1 MRRNQVQNEIMQK
14 AMKVAKRVAITILC
28 CIPVMIIFGYL
39 TRNII
44 TSQVL
49 QCLCFM
55 LIMGVAVL
63 IVEIIARKRE
73 ARKKAME
80 MLETKK
86 DVFK

>member
-44 TSQVL
+44 TSEVL
-49 QCLCFM
+49 QCLCFI

-63 IVEIIARKRE
+63 IVEIVARKKE
-73 ARKKAME
+73 ARKQAKA